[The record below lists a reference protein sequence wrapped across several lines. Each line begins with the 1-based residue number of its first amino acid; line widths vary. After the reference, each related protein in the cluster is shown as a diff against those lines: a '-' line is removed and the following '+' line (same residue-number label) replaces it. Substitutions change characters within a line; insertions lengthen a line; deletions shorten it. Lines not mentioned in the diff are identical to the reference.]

1 MHPKLLQVLF
11 LFIVLFC
18 CTALRSQNTTI
29 NLLDQSGDPV
39 SGAFWRIDSTRF
51 GVSDRSGIISLTRTA
66 PNNRELQ
73 LSISHISFRD
83 TVVQV
88 NPSAGNNLKVVLQ
101 LDNVA
106 LPEISVVGGK
116 PRKFK
121 SPEKLLRMA
130 LRAKKKNY
138 PDKITKRTA
147 LYREIL
153 AYEDCPVNLNEGL
166 LEMEISPYTDKF
178 RLKKS
183 WSEGWD
189 RYYSSYAIKR
199 SGKYRYLGFR
209 FPEGTQQYAAV
220 NDRYRVLDSRISINE
235 EPHDF
240 YTTFA
245 DGGLQLLA
253 LDKVR
258 LGYDYLSPKLLKE
271 YRFTLKDSVFVND
284 AYCYHLEFEPANDE
298 PTKYFVL
305 SKQQSVGAFSGE
317 IFLDQKSLAIVR
329 FKGVNTKVI
338 TRNFSSPKDR
348 TVPAGT
354 RTTEVNYARTGD
366 GKWQLAEVVNTS
378 LSTIDSNYKAVRT
391 LYLSD
396 ENLEGGAKNASRWR
410 YHNFQWTLRNL
421 TLNYNEKYWSV
432 FERSSFYQRAKL
444 VSFDC
449 PVSSQPGAE
458 EFRAPF
464 LRDTVYQPTARPMR
478 DLDYVKEKRI
488 RNAWEWLEDPTDSAT
503 TNYLKWENDY
513 YDQYFYYRQD
523 ELENVSAGFSR
534 RVQGTPPIAERAAK
548 TDTLLRTFNG
558 QTGAYRIVP
567 EGDTS
572 LLVAVDPLKPGYVFT
587 GFGSSGKGKYYYT
600 VQNSRDYDQL
610 LSVYTVNGDK
620 AERPQIESY
629 LWRKDTLYVTGN
641 DDLLR
646 TNSFSRWTPANG
658 WEDLLEEEDPT
669 FGLRMQITPAG
680 ELILISESMTTAYVF
695 AQSTAGWR
703 KEPDPYPALFAGSGM
718 RGRGCKAEV
727 KADYVADC
735 RETDLGTCV
744 LAVNEARHELWVMPK
759 GQTEWKRIALPEG
772 QPHVTFGKV
781 KNGQIIIDTEGVGA
795 YGQEYTVD
803 FSTKSLLPVTTNYP
817 VVNLPGYRDSIV
829 WVKAPDG
836 EKIPCQ
842 LRWKAALKDSLKNTV
857 LKVYA
862 AYGTPALAGHNQED
876 IALMNLGVAIVYVYA
891 RGGGTR
897 GPEWYEAG
905 RAANKIVAC
914 KDYLA
919 AARYFHRR
927 NPLGK
932 TTLSGYAQS
941 AGGPIL
947 GYGVN
952 EAPELFSAAVFD
964 YAFLDVSGTMARP
977 ELPLTIYEYQEWGNP
992 KDKNIREAQSSYS
1005 PYQNIREQA
1014 YPAMLFLAGRFDQ
1027 STPYWQV
1034 AKTVAALRK
1043 ANTGDAPI
1051 LLRTAMRGSHPG
1063 TPFGPGQNTRVERM
1077 AFLVGNAGVD

>member
-51 GVSDRSGIISLTRTA
+51 GVSDRSGIISLTR
-66 PNNRELQ
+66 
-73 LSISHISFRD
+73 
-83 TVVQV
+83 
-88 NPSAGNNLKVVLQ
+88 
-101 LDNVA
+101 
-106 LPEISVVGGK
+106 
-116 PRKFK
+116 
-121 SPEKLLRMA
+121 
-130 LRAKKKNY
+130 
-138 PDKITKRTA
+138 
-147 LYREIL
+147 IL

-795 YGQEYTVD
+795 YGQEY
-803 FSTKSLLPVTTNYP
+803 
-817 VVNLPGYRDSIV
+817 
-829 WVKAPDG
+829 
-836 EKIPCQ
+836 
-842 LRWKAALKDSLKNTV
+842 
-857 LKVYA
+857 
-862 AYGTPALAGHNQED
+862 
-876 IALMNLGVAIVYVYA
+876 
-891 RGGGTR
+891 
-897 GPEWYEAG
+897 
-905 RAANKIVAC
+905 
-914 KDYLA
+914 YLA

-1077 AFLVGNAGVD
+1077 AFLVGNAGQD